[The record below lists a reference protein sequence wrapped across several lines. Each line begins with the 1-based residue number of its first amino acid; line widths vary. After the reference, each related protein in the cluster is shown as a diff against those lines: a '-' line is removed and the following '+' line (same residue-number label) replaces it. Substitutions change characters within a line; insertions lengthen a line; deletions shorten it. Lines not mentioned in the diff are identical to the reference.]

1 MGDTA
6 NERSAGGVEVEHWLR
21 GTLPAEVGAHSPSKI
36 GVHVAHQ
43 RYRLTLAVAS
53 RPDNHVRLDSHC
65 FELRL
70 SCLSA
75 LQRSHDEKVVRV
87 VWVLPDADRFV

>member
-6 NERSAGGVEVEHWLR
+6 AERSAGGVEKEHRLR
-21 GTLPAEVGAHSPSKI
+21 GTLRAEVGAHSPSEI
-36 GVHVAHQ
+36 GVYVAHQ

-53 RPDNHVRLDSHC
+53 RPDNDVRLDSHR

-75 LQRSHDEKVVRV
+75 LQ
-87 VWVLPDADRFV
+87 